1 MLAFSGAS
9 RREIALR
16 ADLRF
21 SRLERILGGYVAPA
35 RDEITLIARACK
47 ADPSLVTTPHARGAG
62 GLPTRTVLGL
72 LLSDHVDQRA
82 ALGDLDPRV
91 SLSVDKLSVSFNAD
105 ETKLLAVARVGRL
118 VRPKRSLYRVSYQL
132 GRVFVQHG
140 RSPGA
145 SLKHKRRSSR
155 VEFNPARAR
164 DLDWKLVRRVLALAE
179 DVRVTRLDV
188 AADLPVSPARL
199 QVLAER
205 AKLHSISSP
214 VGIETIYVGARKSGR
229 RQVALYDKRREQID
243 AGRADENH
251 PELTRVEARLGYRW
265 LKGGLAE
272 LRHLGDPFADL
283 ALVDL
288 SASDLTGLH
297 LLGASYASSFGV
309 QALRSL
315 GVAPADIA
323 AIAPHVDPSDPLHPS
338 RVYADEWPR
347 VVSRLLR
354 RLRVS

>member
-72 LLSDHVDQRA
+72 LLSDHIDQRA

-105 ETKLLAVARVGRL
+105 ETKLLAIARLGRL

-132 GRVFVQHG
+132 GHVFVQHG
-140 RSPGA
+140 LRSP
-145 SLKHKRRSSR
+145 HPKRRVAR
-155 VEFNPARAR
+155 IEFNPARANS
-164 DLDWKLVRRVLALAE
+164 LDEKLVRRVLAIAE

-188 AADLPVSPARL
+188 AVDLPVSPARL
-199 QVLAER
+199 QVISDR
-205 AKLHSISSP
+205 AKVTTIRGP
-214 VGIETIYVGARKSGR
+214 GGVETIYVGSRRSAR
-229 RQVALYDKRREQID
+229 QIAMYDKRRERID
-243 AGRADENH
+243 RDLANEDHLDE
-251 PELTRVEARLGYRW
+251 TRVEARHRGLGT
-265 LKGGLAE
+265 GLAE
-272 LRHLGDPFADL
+272 LRHLRDPFADL

-288 SASDLTGLH
+288 SAGDLTGLH

-338 RVYADEWPR
+338 RVYAAEWPR